1 MSFTHDTLINALR
14 DVIREEIKTLA
25 VEILRDESS
34 DFAIELGRQIE
45 MLIESNGTITSF
57 EDQSTRL
64 GSIEDS
70 LTDLNRQVGN
80 LEDEMPDTTDIE
92 RRIDDLESLV
102 SDNDV
107 DDIVSDVN
115 TLKERTERLKHALI
129 SINDATDGLN
139 YV

>member
-34 DFAIELGRQIE
+34 DFVIELGRQIE
-45 MLIESNGTITSF
+45 MLIESNGKITSF
-57 EDQSTRL
+57 EDQSARL

-70 LTDLNRQVGN
+70 LTDLDRQISN
-80 LEDEMPDTTDIE
+80 LEDEMPDTADIE
-92 RRIDDLESLV
+92 RRIDDLESYV
-102 SDNDV
+102 SENDV

-115 TLKERTERLKHALI
+115 ILKERTEKLKYALMA
-129 SINDATDGLN
+129 INDATDGLN
-139 YV
+139 YM

>member
-80 LEDEMPDTTDIE
+80 LEDEMPDTTEIE
-92 RRIDDLESLV
+92 RRLDDLESLV

-115 TLKERTERLKHALI
+115 ILKERTERLKSAMIGI
-129 SINDATDGLN
+129 SDATDGLN